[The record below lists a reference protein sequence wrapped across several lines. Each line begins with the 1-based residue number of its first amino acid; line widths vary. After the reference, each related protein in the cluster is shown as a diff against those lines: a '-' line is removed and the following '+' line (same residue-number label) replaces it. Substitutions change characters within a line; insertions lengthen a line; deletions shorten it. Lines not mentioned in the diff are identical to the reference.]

1 MDPSALETLIMLR
14 FNKGL
19 WDAREVDEAM
29 KRTTRPE
36 IEIKGIAPASSTPAP
51 R

>member
-1 MDPSALETLIMLR
+1 MDPNALETLAMLR
-14 FNKGL
+14 LSEGL

-29 KRTTRPE
+29 KRATRPE
-36 IEIKGIAPASSTPAP
+36 IEITGIAPASSTPAP